1 MRCVMFQ
8 RFIFAHRRYRGGRGR
23 RRAFLVRG
31 LLMIWCCLG
40 LAVGPARAQVSS
52 AVHATLAT
60 RPTPLQ
66 AGSSAVLYVQIHV
79 APGYHIQSAHPYDHF
94 LVATRAVPL
103 PVPGISFGAVQYPTG
118 QDIPASTAITALGK
132 LSVYEGAVKIKI
144 PMRLAA
150 NVNARQTLRVHLI
163 TQACDTNSCFLPTT
177 LRLHLAVHIASA
189 GHKPTP
195 AAVAPNAGALPA
207 GHPPATYSVLGGKS
221 PTAVWLLV
229 IFALLG
235 GVILNV
241 MPCVLP
247 VIPLKVLSLMNQAH
261 GDKRIAMRHGL
272 VFGLG
277 IVSLFV
283 VMGGAI
289 GVYQWV
295 TGGIFLY
302 GTQFQN
308 PIFMLAIGLVL
319 VAFGLSTLGVWT
331 IQTPA
336 SVNRLPAPGTGY
348 VASFSTGLLATI
360 LATPCSAPFLGSVLA
375 WALLQPSWVVVLFF
389 ALIGVG
395 MAAPYVVLA
404 AMPAWIVWVPRAGR
418 WSDILKNIL
427 GFVILAVAVFIFSA
441 MPGRGEI
448 LAAINLSLLVGV
460 VCWVW
465 GQVVTSN
472 TPPGRAM
479 AIRGGAVGMALLLG
493 IGLWHW
499 YVPAVRAHEQRVG
512 TIPGRL
518 SDDQPIAVNKWE
530 SFSKERLHAALR
542 ADHPVMVDFT
552 ASWCI
557 NCRAVKAFVL
567 DSPAVRR
574 AAKRAGMVLLSADL
588 TQANPPAQS
597 LLLKLGGRS
606 IPFLAIFSPAHP
618 YHPRILRD
626 LYTIDDVLK
635 ALRAPADKK

>member
-1 MRCVMFQ
+1 MFQ
-8 RFIFAHRRYRGGRGR
+8 RLIFAGRRHRGGLVRQ
-23 RRAFLVRG
+23 RAFLVRG
-31 LLMIWCCLG
+31 LLMIWCCLA
-40 LAVGPARAQVSS
+40 LAVGSAQAQVSS
-52 AVHATLAT
+52 VVHATLAT
-60 RPTPLQ
+60 RPTPLR
-66 AGSSAVLYVQIHV
+66 AGESAVLYVRIHV

-103 PVPGISFGAVQYPTG
+103 PVPGISFGPVRYPKG
-118 QDIPASTAITALGK
+118 KDIPASTAITALGK

-144 PMRLAA
+144 PLRLAA
-150 NVNARQTLRVHLI
+150 NVQTRQSLRVHLI
-163 TQACDTNSCFLPTT
+163 TQACDANACFMPAT
-177 LRLHLAVHIASA
+177 LRLHLVVHIVSA
-189 GHKPTP
+189 GHKATR
-195 AAVAPNAGALPA
+195 AAGATTAGALPA

-221 PTAVWLLV
+221 HTAVWLLV
-229 IFALLG
+229 VFALLG
-235 GVILNV
+235 GMILNV

-272 VFGLG
+272 FFGLG
-277 IVSLFV
+277 MVSLFV
-283 VMGGAI
+283 VLGGVI
-289 GVYQWV
+289 GLYQWA
-295 TGGIFLY
+295 TGGTFLY
-302 GTQFQN
+302 GSQFQN
-308 PIFMLAIGLVL
+308 PVFMLAIGLVL
-319 VAFGLSTLGVWT
+319 VAFGLSTLGLWT
-331 IQTPA
+331 IQPPA
-336 SVNRLPAPGTGY
+336 SVNRLQAPGTGY

-404 AMPAWIVWVPRAGR
+404 AMPDWIAWVPRAGR
-418 WSDILKNIL
+418 WSDILKNTL
-427 GFVILAVAVFIFSA
+427 GFVILAVAVFIFSSL
-441 MPGRGEI
+441 PGRGEI

-465 GQVVTSN
+465 GQMVTSN
-472 TPPGRAM
+472 TPPDRAV
-479 AIRGGAVGMALLLG
+479 AIRGGAVGLALLLG
-493 IGLWHW
+493 IAVWHW
-499 YVPAVRAHEQRVG
+499 YAPAVKARKLPAGLV
-512 TIPGRL
+512 PGRF
-518 SDDQPIAVNKWE
+518 SDDQPIAANRWE
-530 SFSKERLHAALR
+530 NFSNERLHAALH

-574 AAKRAGMVLLSADL
+574 AAAHAGMVLLSADL

-606 IPFLAIFSPAHP
+606 IPFLAIFSPALP

-635 ALRAPADKK
+635 AVHAAADKK

>member
-1 MRCVMFQ
+1 MFQ
-8 RFIFAHRRYRGGRGR
+8 KFIFACRRRRGGLNHRRTFRGW
-23 RRAFLVRG
+23 G
-31 LLMIWCCLG
+31 LLVVWWCLT
-40 LAVGPARAQVSS
+40 LAVGQTQAQVSS
-52 AVHATLAT
+52 VVQATLST
-60 RPTPLQ
+60 GTTPLQ
-66 AGSSAVLYVQIHV
+66 AGHSAVLDVRIHI
-79 APGYHIQSAHPYDHF
+79 APGYHIQSAHPYDSF
-94 LVATRAVPL
+94 LVATRVVPL
-103 PVPGISFGAVQYPTG
+103 PALGISFGPVQYPPG
-118 QDIPASTAITALGK
+118 KNIPASAAITALGK
-132 LSVYEGAVKIKI
+132 LSVYEGAVEIKI
-144 PMRLAA
+144 PMHLAA
-150 NVNARQTLRVHLI
+150 NVTAKQTLHVNLT
-163 TQACDTNSCFLPTT
+163 TQACDANSCFMPAT

-189 GHKPTP
+189 GGKPTP
-195 AAVAPNAGALPA
+195 AAGPAGAGALPTD
-207 GHPPATYSVLGGKS
+207 HTPATYSVRGGKS
-221 PTAVWLLV
+221 HAAVWLLV
-229 IFALLG
+229 LFALLG

-261 GDKRIAMRHGL
+261 GDRRIAMRHGL

-283 VMGGAI
+283 VLGGVI
-289 GVYQWV
+289 GLYQWA
-295 TGGIFLY
+295 TGGTFFY
-302 GTQFQN
+302 GSQFQH

-331 IQTPA
+331 IQPPA
-336 SVNRLPAPGTGY
+336 SVNRLEAPRTGY

-404 AMPAWIVWVPRAGR
+404 AMPDWLAWVPRAGR
-418 WSDILKNIL
+418 WSDILKNVL
-427 GFVILAVAVFIFSA
+427 GFVILAVAVFIFSTL
-441 MPGRGEI
+441 PSRGEI
-448 LAAINLSLLVGV
+448 LAAINLSLLVGA

-465 GQVVTSN
+465 GQVVTPN
-472 TPPGRAM
+472 TPPGRAA
-479 AIRGGAVGMALLLG
+479 AIRGGAVALALLLG
-493 IGLWHW
+493 MGLWRL
-499 YVPAVRAHEQRVG
+499 YTPPVSARQQRASMV
-512 TIPGRL
+512 PGRL
-518 SDDQPIAVNKWE
+518 WADQPIAINKWE
-530 SFSKERLHAALR
+530 GFSNARLHAALR
-542 ADHPVMVDFT
+542 AHHPVMVDFT

-574 AAKRAGMVLLSADL
+574 AAAHAGMVLLSADL

-618 YHPRILRD
+618 YHPQILMD
-626 LYTIDDVLK
+626 LYTIDDVLR
-635 ALRAPADKK
+635 AMRAPVAGK